1 MASPTPGCARI
12 DRTRIEARGG
22 DLCDM
27 LDFAARE
34 TNIVELPTGEAIQR
48 VLQPRA
54 LLALLKALSV
64 PAEQAPGALCPP

>member
-1 MASPTPGCARI
+1 MASPTPGWARI

-27 LDFAARE
+27 LDFAARQA
-34 TNIVELPTGEAIQR
+34 NILELPTGKAVQR
-48 VLQPRA
+48 ALQPRA

-64 PAEQAPGALCPP
+64 SGEQTLGAPCPP